1 MNGAFRATESPGGMT
16 RRVIVVRAV
25 VLVPKDTNPLHDAKD
40 QSRRDLLCLSA
51 SSGLSYVCRGMN
63 DSAPSPFRSGPSTRD
78 MRFAPTRWTIVL
90 KLREQQENSRE
101 TTGALDFLCH
111 TYWYP
116 LYAFARKQGNSAH
129 DAQDLTQG
137 FFSYLLEKDLF
148 AAADRNL
155 GKLRTFLLTAFTRY
169 ITRERVHAAAQK
181 RGGGRRL
188 ESLDEEFDDGERR
201 YRLEPADKVTPEQI
215 YARSWALSLL
225 KAAKEGVAK
234 KETRAGRGDAFKVLE
249 PFLEQDRDQS
259 VTYDAVARRLSMSQE
274 AVRKAVSRLRERYRD
289 AVRDEI
295 ANTLRDPSDKE
306 IDTEM
311 RSLWAALS

>member
-1 MNGAFRATESPGGMT
+1 
-16 RRVIVVRAV
+16 
-25 VLVPKDTNPLHDAKD
+25 
-40 QSRRDLLCLSA
+40 
-51 SSGLSYVCRGMN
+51 
-63 DSAPSPFRSGPSTRD
+63 
-78 MRFAPTRWTIVL
+78 MRFEPTRWTIVL
-90 KLREQQENSRE
+90 KLREQQNARE
-101 TTGALDFLCH
+101 TSSALDFLCH

-116 LYAFARKQGNSAH
+116 LYAFARKNGHAPH

-148 AAADRNL
+148 SAADRSL

-201 YRLEPADKVTPEQI
+201 YKLEPADKTTPEQI

-225 KAAKEGVAK
+225 KAAKAQVES
-234 KETRAGRGDAFKVLE
+234 KETHAGRAEMFKVLE
-249 PFLEQDRDQS
+249 PFLDQERDPS
-259 VTYDAVARRLSMSQE
+259 VSYESIAHRLGMSQE
-274 AVRKAVSRLRERYRD
+274 ATRKAVSRLRERYRD

-295 ANTLRDPSDKE
+295 ANTLRDPTDKE